1 MGERQRMTK
10 TRRAAA
16 VVLGLIAGAAAIG
29 ATTSWGYYDL
39 FSRFSWYDDEGY
51 VMMSVSQV
59 LEGRPLYDE
68 VFSQYGPFY
77 YVVRVVL
84 LVLLQAP
91 VSHDV
96 TRLITL
102 ATWITAAALCGLYL
116 LRSGKSVV
124 VALAGY

>member
-29 ATTSWGYYDL
+29 ATTSWGYYGL

-96 TRLITL
+96 TRSEERRVGKE
-102 ATWITAAALCGLYL
+102 C
-116 LRSGKSVV
+116 RSRWSP
-124 VALAGY
+124 YH